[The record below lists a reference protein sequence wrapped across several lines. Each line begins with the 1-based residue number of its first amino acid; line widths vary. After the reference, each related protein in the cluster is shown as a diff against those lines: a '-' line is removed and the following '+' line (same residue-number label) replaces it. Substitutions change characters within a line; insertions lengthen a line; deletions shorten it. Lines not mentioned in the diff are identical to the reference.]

1 MHSYLQK
8 QNNGAVIPHTLYLLH
23 MLTTKVKLKIISSQ
37 KTITSTIFIVHCVL
51 EALSSQRNSF
61 FTLKHFLKT
70 NNFLHNLK
78 LPKKLIFFQQ
88 SLLK

>member
-1 MHSYLQK
+1 
-8 QNNGAVIPHTLYLLH
+8 
-23 MLTTKVKLKIISSQ
+23 MLIAKVKLKIISSQ
-37 KTITSTIFIVHCVL
+37 KTITSTIFIVHCL
-51 EALSSQRNSF
+51 LKALSSQRNSF